1 MGLFN
6 FTRKKE
12 KVNTS
17 LPGADVPMVERSMV
31 PQPIDAPTP
40 TTETP
45 QLGVDAIYAF
55 LQYDYETKGYNDA
68 LTNPDESY
76 KNDNIKL
83 FQYDLHILIQR
94 SFMYYDDKIKE
105 IDFHIGSRTRAG
117 LIDLVEELK
126 IKRELVLEH
135 IEKVKQLQQET
146 ENNAGMSERIRLS
159 YQRGFMRGLSAI
171 TQTKVMNIT
180 L

>member
-1 MGLFN
+1 
-6 FTRKKE
+6 
-12 KVNTS
+12 
-17 LPGADVPMVERSMV
+17 
-31 PQPIDAPTP
+31 
-40 TTETP
+40 
-45 QLGVDAIYAF
+45 
-55 LQYDYETKGYNDA
+55 
-68 LTNPDESY
+68 
-76 KNDNIKL
+76 
-83 FQYDLHILIQR
+83 
-94 SFMYYDDKIKE
+94 
-105 IDFHIGSRTRAG
+105 
-117 LIDLVEELK
+117 VEELK